1 MNVLFISY
9 TGVLEA
15 LGQSQ
20 VAPYVLGLARRGHC
34 MSLLSY
40 ERDPPSSPSWSVM
53 ARRFAGA
60 GVTWSP
66 LSYHKRPRG
75 LSTLYDVAQG
85 IRAALPVIRQGA
97 QLIHARSHVPS
108 LIADIVKSWSGVP
121 YIFDHRGLMAEEY
134 ADAGIWPRGG
144 ALYRVTTKLE
154 RRFLTRAA
162 GVVVLT
168 DRLNRTLPEGSRR
181 VVIPCAV
188 DLQRFVPAEPKQP
201 REFDLVYAGS
211 WGGLYETDSILAFF
225 RAYRRLRTSARLL
238 LLIPPAARPPLPEV
252 GIEIRHARPE
262 EVASLLPRCQAGLSF
277 RRDSPAQIATSP
289 VKVSEYLA
297 CGLPVVTNA
306 RTGDLDTLLPTTQ
319 TGIIVDGTSREM
331 HMVSA
336 AKLIELLA
344 DPGVSGR
351 CRKVAM
357 THFDLETAVGT
368 YDRLYLD
375 TEAGT
380 LVP

>member
-20 VAPYVLGLARRGHC
+20 VAAYVLGLARRGHC
-34 MSLLSY
+34 MSLLSF
-40 ERDPPSSPSWSVM
+40 ERDSPSSPSWSIV
-53 ARRFAGA
+53 AKRFADA

-85 IRAALPVIRQGA
+85 IRAALPVVRQGA

-108 LIADIVKSWSGVP
+108 LIADIVKSWTGVP
-121 YIFDHRGLMAEEY
+121 YLFDHRGLMAEEY
-134 ADAGIWPRGG
+134 ADAGIWSRRG
-144 ALYRVTTKLE
+144 ALYRATTRLE
-154 RRFLTRAA
+154 QRFLARAA

-168 DRLNRTLPEGSRR
+168 DRLSATLPERSRR

-188 DLQRFVPAEPKQP
+188 DLQRFVPAEPGQP

-211 WGGLYETDSILAFF
+211 WGGLYETDSVLAFF
-225 RAYRRLRTSARLL
+225 RAYRRLRTNSRLL
-238 LLIPPAARPPLPEV
+238 LLIPQAARLPSREE
-252 GIEIRHARPE
+252 GIEVRHARPE

-306 RTGDLDTLLPTTQ
+306 RTGDLDTLLPSTR
-319 TGIIVDGTSREM
+319 TGIIVAGTSPEM
-331 HMVSA
+331 YLESA

-357 THFDLETAVGT
+357 THFDLEAAVGT

-375 TEAGT
+375 IQAGMH
-380 LVP
+380 LS